1 MEYNTFLEELEKR
14 LSTLEE
20 EINKHNQ
27 KKSNDYM
34 MESLQHSFD
43 EAMDESSGVKPGFS
57 ENNNKLLDY

>member
-34 MESLQHSFD
+34 MESLLHSFD
-43 EAMDESSGVKPGFS
+43 EAMDEPSDFNPGFT
-57 ENNNKLLDY
+57 EDNRRLTDY